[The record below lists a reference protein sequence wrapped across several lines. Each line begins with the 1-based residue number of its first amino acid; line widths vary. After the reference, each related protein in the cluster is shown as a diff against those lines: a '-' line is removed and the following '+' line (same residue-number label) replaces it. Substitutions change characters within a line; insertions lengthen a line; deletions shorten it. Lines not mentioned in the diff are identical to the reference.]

1 MTYEQAMSNNTITA
15 YEAMREI
22 IKHGLE
28 FDDFVSEYGEN
39 ETYYSK
45 DVMIWLGY

>member
-22 IKHGLE
+22 IKHGLQFE
-28 FDDFVSEYGEN
+28 DFVSEYGEN

-45 DVMIWLGY
+45 DVLVWMGY